1 MPVGPPWVA
10 ASPGYEQGVTGPPGK
25 PDPMS
30 EADTLQTAKSGSQL
44 GEGVTRLGNGAPLAT
59 VEPGVPTENG
69 NGISWYGRQ
78 RPPSTANGAERSRYE
93 WSAPD
98 HGQSK
103 RDMSCVIE
111 TPAEFVTVSERPEPY
126 STVSAWRRF
135 VGSSPSLTGASL
147 SLTGSRFAGCFSP
160 RFCAAIRWKWNNSAF
175 LTALIAACLSS
186 SEKV

>member
-1 MPVGPPWVA
+1 M
-10 ASPGYEQGVTGPPGK
+10 
-25 PDPMS
+25 
-30 EADTLQTAKSGSQL
+30 
-44 GEGVTRLGNGAPLAT
+44 TRLGNGCPLAT
-59 VEPGVPTENG
+59 GAMPTENG

-78 RPPSTANGAERSRYE
+78 RPPSTANGAGLRYE

-135 VGSSPSLTGASL
+135 VGSSPSLIGASL

-160 RFCAAIRWKWNNSAF
+160 VRLRGHP
-175 LTALIAACLSS
+175 LEVEQLGLLDRVDRGLLELVGEGLI
-186 SEKV
+186 KK